1 MKKFLILSFLFSV
14 KAYGVQCQLYG
25 YDGGGAG
32 SSYYRCPMSNREAPG
47 IVDVISSW
55 DNPNNKVNAAIS
67 DLTKTNPNTEEISA
81 KDLRKISSKIPS
93 DCWKY
98 LKKAANT
105 GACSVFVGRGHDKS
119 CAKVNVNELRRLGY
133 SYRTSL
139 GYLSSE
145 KRGERRAWGTSLR
158 SIGVDSKD
166 GNIGKIADTRPLST
180 WMASASMTTRKRNE
194 ILPVQSMRWCW
205 VYRI

>member
-145 KRGERRAWGTSLR
+145 KGESDEPGDIVEIYWCGLEGWQHWQDCGYEATLNL
-158 SIGVDSKD
+158 D
-166 GNIGKIADTRPLST
+166 GICIHDYK
-180 WMASASMTTRKRNE
+180 KKK
-194 ILPVQSMRWCW
+194 
-205 VYRI
+205 